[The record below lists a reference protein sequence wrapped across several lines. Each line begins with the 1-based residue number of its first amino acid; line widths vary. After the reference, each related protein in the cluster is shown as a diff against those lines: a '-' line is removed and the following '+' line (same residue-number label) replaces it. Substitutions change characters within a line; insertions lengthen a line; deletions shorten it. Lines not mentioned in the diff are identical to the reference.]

1 MQTLNASSSFK
12 KSLCMTNLQTKMD
25 TVFPLDKSHN
35 IFNILVS
42 NVDFGHTDINT
53 NSVCWQ
59 FFLYTD
65 TFSWQFTLTVRGK
78 VQVILTVMLPT
89 FTYTYLCQC
98 HFSFLLELDLFH
110 QKVFIIILVGLWVSC
125 FTVAI
130 LDVLVEV
137 GKFRTL

>member
-1 MQTLNASSSFK
+1 MHHLALKNHYVWQ
-12 KSLCMTNLQTKMD
+12 NLQTKMD
-25 TVFPLDKSHN
+25 QVFPLDKSHN

-59 FFLYTD
+59 FFHYTD
-65 TFSWQFTLTVRGK
+65 TFSWQFTPTARGK
-78 VQVILTVMLPT
+78 VQDILTVMLPT

-110 QKVFIIILVGLWVSC
+110 QKIFIITLVGLWVSC
-125 FTVAI
+125 FTVTI

-137 GKFRTL
+137 GKFRTLYQ